1 MSCLADDLPTRE
13 APSAATSKAP
23 VTTLVATKV
32 DGVHT
37 DLVVTDYS
45 DRLFI
50 VVNKLLLCS
59 FYLIH
64 LSLIQVSQLGKL
76 GTICEARREKAQ
88 TQQGGGIGDEGA
100 GRPVYTVLCLLLFLF
115 HQFTL
120 KVSTLLGK
128 ESEEVELVARLLAEK
143 LALGKPIVVC
153 VAVKG
158 ITFNLAK
165 QLADIVIERVQGSF
179 S

>member
-50 VVNKLLLCS
+50 VV
-59 FYLIH
+59 
-64 LSLIQVSQLGKL
+64 SQLGKL

-100 GRPVYTVLCLLLFLF
+100 GRPVYT
-115 HQFTL
+115 
-120 KVSTLLGK
+120 VSTLLGK

-165 QLADIVIERVQGSF
+165 QLADVVIERVQGSF

>member
-50 VVNKLLLCS
+50 VVNTLLVCS

-64 LSLIQVSQLGKL
+64 
-76 GTICEARREKAQ
+76 IC
-88 TQQGGGIGDEGA
+88 
-100 GRPVYTVLCLLLFLF
+100 P
-115 HQFTL
+115 
-120 KVSTLLGK
+120 
-128 ESEEVELVARLLAEK
+128 
-143 LALGKPIVVC
+143 
-153 VAVKG
+153 
-158 ITFNLAK
+158 
-165 QLADIVIERVQGSF
+165 
-179 S
+179 

>member
-1 MSCLADDLPTRE
+1 MSCLAEDLPTRE
-13 APSAATSKAP
+13 APTAATSKAP
-23 VTTLVATKV
+23 VTSLTATKV
-32 DGVHT
+32 AGVHT

-50 VVNKLLLCS
+50 VV
-59 FYLIH
+59 
-64 LSLIQVSQLGKL
+64 SQLGKL

-88 TQQGGGIGDEGA
+88 SQQGGIGEEGA
-100 GRPVYTVLCLLLFLF
+100 GRPVYT
-115 HQFTL
+115 
-120 KVSTLLGK
+120 VSTLLGK

-143 LALGKPIVVC
+143 LALGKPIVIC

-158 ITFNLAK
+158 ITFSLAK
-165 QLADIVIERVQGSF
+165 QLADTVIEQVQASL

>member
-1 MSCLADDLPTRE
+1 MSCLAEDLPTRE
-13 APSAATSKAP
+13 APSAALSKAP
-23 VTTLVATKV
+23 VTSLTTSKV
-32 DGVHT
+32 GGVTT

-50 VVNKLLLCS
+50 V
-59 FYLIH
+59 
-64 LSLIQVSQLGKL
+64 VSQLGKL

-88 TQQGGGIGDEGA
+88 SQQGGASGDEGA
-100 GRPVYTVLCLLLFLF
+100 GRPVYT
-115 HQFTL
+115 
-120 KVSTLLGK
+120 VSTLLGK

-158 ITFNLAK
+158 ITFDLAK
-165 QLADIVIERVQGSF
+165 QLADLVIERVQGGL
-179 S
+179 